1 MRKARPALIATLV
14 ALGALG
20 ASSAHA
26 ALVTKDVW
34 FTADD
39 GVTLHAT
46 LGGDGSFAQRP
57 LIVEDT
63 PYGLTNGVNPFAGS
77 AYNYISLQ
85 WRGTGQSAGAL
96 TATGSRDQKDL
107 AEFLGWACGQPW
119 SNGSI
124 GLYGFSAS
132 AIVAYNSMHRH
143 LPCVKA
149 AALMSGTVDLYRDL
163 LWIGGIQNS
172 APGLYVEGGIFGP
185 WLADAPGRAQNQP
198 PASNADAAQGYASA
212 PVDVQGHLSED
223 AYWRDRTFQG
233 DADRI
238 PVLAD
243 VGFYDVESRGAFLAY
258 RATRRYG
265 SHLLVLGAHDGWPV
279 NTPDGPSGPFT
290 EYTRWFDHYVRGI
303 GNGIDAEPSVSAY
316 LSDGSRGNLLDGHWT
331 HLEGSRWPL
340 GGTRWT
346 RLYLSAAKSGTA
358 QSINDGTLTPAPVKA
373 STTQSYPFTPSAP
386 TETDQHTVAT
396 VGGTGAG
403 PLTLNALAHS
413 VPALTDMQLS
423 EPTSLTYTT
432 PPLAAAIDAVGPASL
447 DVYASSAAP
456 FTDLVAVL
464 ADVAPDG
471 TAEPVAQGQL
481 RTAYP
486 FIDRARSLKDRAGDI
501 VEPYADFSGLTPALP
516 GTTRRYHLEILPI
529 GNHFAAGD
537 RLRLYVVG
545 TSAAMEGAPP
555 GLNTLSIGGATAS
568 KLLFPTLDAPRFAAP

>member
-20 ASSAHA
+20 ASNAHA

-39 GVTLHAT
+39 GVKLHAT

-57 LIVEDT
+57 LVVEDT
-63 PYGLTNGVNPFAGS
+63 PYGLTNGVNPFAGG
-77 AYNYISLQ
+77 AYNYVSLQ

-96 TATGSRDQKDL
+96 TATGSRDQRDL
-107 AEFLGWACGQPW
+107 AEFLGWACTQPW

-198 PASNADAAQGYASA
+198 PASNADAGQGYASA
-212 PVDVQGHLSED
+212 PVDVQSHLSED
-223 AYWRDRTFQG
+223 AYWRDRTFKG

-238 PVLAD
+238 PILAD

-279 NTPDGPSGPFT
+279 NTPDGPSGP
-290 EYTRWFDHYVRGI
+290 
-303 GNGIDAEPSVSAY
+303 
-316 LSDGSRGNLLDGHWT
+316 LDRK
-331 HLEGSRWPL
+331 S
-340 GGTRWT
+340 T
-346 RLYLSAAKSGTA
+346 RL
-358 QSINDGTLTPAPVKA
+358 N
-373 STTQSYPFTPSAP
+373 
-386 TETDQHTVAT
+386 
-396 VGGTGAG
+396 
-403 PLTLNALAHS
+403 
-413 VPALTDMQLS
+413 
-423 EPTSLTYTT
+423 
-432 PPLAAAIDAVGPASL
+432 
-447 DVYASSAAP
+447 SS
-456 FTDLVAVL
+456 
-464 ADVAPDG
+464 
-471 TAEPVAQGQL
+471 
-481 RTAYP
+481 
-486 FIDRARSLKDRAGDI
+486 
-501 VEPYADFSGLTPALP
+501 
-516 GTTRRYHLEILPI
+516 H
-529 GNHFAAGD
+529 
-537 RLRLYVVG
+537 
-545 TSAAMEGAPP
+545 
-555 GLNTLSIGGATAS
+555 
-568 KLLFPTLDAPRFAAP
+568 

>member
-1 MRKARPALIATLV
+1 LALAVSL
-14 ALGALG
+14 ALLAALG
-20 ASSAHA
+20 ASSARA
-26 ALVTKDVW
+26 ALVTQDVW

-39 GVTLHAT
+39 GVKLHAT
-46 LGGDGSFAQRP
+46 LGGDGSIVRRP

-77 AYNYISLQ
+77 AYNYVELQ

-107 AEFLGWACGQPW
+107 AEFLGWACDQPW
-119 SNGSI
+119 SDANV

-132 AIVAYNSMHRH
+132 AIVVYNSMHEH

-198 PASNADAAQGYASA
+198 PASNVDAVDGYASA
-212 PVDVQGHLSED
+212 PAQVQGHFTED
-223 AYWRDRTFQG
+223 AYWRDRTFKG

-279 NTPDGPSGPFT
+279 NTPDGPTGPFT
-290 EYTRWFDHYVRGI
+290 EYSRWFDHYLRGVD
-303 GNGIDAEPSVSAY
+303 NGIAAEPSVSAY
-316 LSDGSRGNLLDGHWT
+316 LSNGSRGKLLDGQWT
-331 HLEGSRWPL
+331 HLSGSRWPL

-346 RLYLSAAKSGTA
+346 RLYLSPTKSATA
-358 QSINDGTLTPAPVKA
+358 QSLNDGTLSAAPVASKA
-373 STTQSYPFTPSAP
+373 EQTYPFAPSEP

-396 VGGTGAG
+396 VGGTGIG
-403 PLTLNALAHS
+403 PLTLNNLAHTIPALAN
-413 VPALTDMQLS
+413 MQLS
-423 EPTSLTYTT
+423 EPSSLTYTT
-432 PPLAAAIDAVGPASL
+432 APLAGAIDAVGPASL

-456 FTDLVAVL
+456 FTDLVAIL
-464 ADVAPDG
+464 ADVSPDG
-471 TAEPVAQGQL
+471 SAEPVAQGQL

-486 FIDRARSLKDRAGDI
+486 YIDRSRSLKDRRGDI
-501 VEPYADFSGLTPALP
+501 VEPYTDFSGLTPALP
-516 GTTRRYHLEILPI
+516 ETTRRYHIEILPI

-545 TSAAMEGAPP
+545 TSMAMEGAPP
-555 GLNTLSIGGATAS
+555 GANTLSIGGATPS
-568 KLLFPTLDAPRFAAP
+568 KLLFPTLGAPRFSAP